1 MTLKTQPN
9 MGTRFKTGYLA
20 DRVSFSEM
28 GAKAGAEIAAS
39 LDLIQQRR
47 QQRQVEL
54 DTRLGLTKA
63 QQASL
68 PSGLSTRYAKTG
80 QLLLD
85 DMQEKAA
92 LAFATGT
99 PNAVSA
105 YTNAKREYID
115 LINIATPVSSTE
127 KTVMDNVAIGNFDNA
142 VGTIPEIQSEYA
154 VHDSGEPVIMDDGRI
169 GFKKGDQA
177 PVYWRDS
184 VLNDTRAAFVPSI
197 KFEGSDYL
205 VAPLADSM
213 YSDFFANSQGLYQS
227 RFEGTDFQTGE
238 LNLDKLYEDV
248 AGMLDK
254 KNIAHPSEM
263 GEAISIHGYKINLA
277 PNKTELS
284 QQDVLDARK
293 IYPPEAYGP
302 DATFLQGKF
311 NEDGEYVFTV
321 DIEPFFQSPNM
332 KEDDVKLIRAA
343 REAKKSY
350 YEGIAGIIA
359 DRIGR
364 DDESGKYA
372 AALEAEAMAIA
383 EAQAEAVAENAEAQ
397 AEYYAQTPALTAST
411 PGTGDTQYMME
422 VGADSRYQMT
432 IEGRGMAIEQII
444 FSPTGEEIAYRVSA
458 TRTRNENLQALIDS
472 GEDPAAAQEIIDNW
486 FAKYDNRYIALSGQ
500 GAEDTTTF
508 LKIKTGLNNGIYESG
523 NKPSS
528 QNQRLLAREKIIRH
542 QAGTLQE
549 GMLGLVGM
557 GSVVSATTTT
567 TAATDA
573 EDAETPPTTTTTAAT
588 EPAPEPAPEPVNL
601 DVPPTAEEIELD
613 NAVARAAS
621 AFSALGVEGIE
632 DNVIEGIQNGRQDA
646 RMNEEILAGRVP
658 IRIRFSPADYVSPEE
673 LEAMKGRL
681 SDNLER
687 SLITYLPIDELERMN
702 PGDFMM
708 WKETFVKLEVEKLKR
723 ATPDR
728 PAPEQPTEDAPPAP
742 ADIDSIIVPE
752 PSRPATEPEAT
763 VENADAYNNFLMT
776 LDYVAQ
782 FAGDD
787 EYDLI
792 QDYYETLSE
801 EDQASF
807 EVRVSEMA
815 TRRMFPL
822 FRMNKIIFVKGEE
835 LGDGRE
841 DEPRTANE

>member
-99 PNAVSA
+99 PNAVAA
-105 YTNAKREYID
+105 YTNAKSEYID

-154 VHDSGEPVIMDDGRI
+154 VHDSGEPVRMDDGRI

-213 YSDFFANSQGLYQS
+213 YNDFFANSQGLYQLK
-227 RFEGTDFQTGE
+227 FEGTDFQTGE

-254 KNIAHPSEM
+254 INIAHPNKT

-277 PNKTELS
+277 PNKRELS

-302 DATFLQGKF
+302 DASFLQGNF

-321 DIEPFFQSPNM
+321 DIEPFFENPNQYM
-332 KEDDVKLIRAA
+332 EDDVKLIRSA

-383 EAQAEAVAENAEAQ
+383 EAQAEAVAADTEAQ

-411 PGTGDTQYMME
+411 PGTGDPQYMME

-557 GSVVSATTTT
+557 GSVVSTTTTT

-573 EDAETPPTTTTTAAT
+573 EDAETPPTTTTTTTAAT
-588 EPAPEPAPEPVNL
+588 DTEDAEPPPAPPATTDTVTVTPPVTPESRDTISVTPPPAP
-601 DVPPTAEEIELD
+601 
-613 NAVARAAS
+613 
-621 AFSALGVEGIE
+621 
-632 DNVIEGIQNGRQDA
+632 
-646 RMNEEILAGRVP
+646 
-658 IRIRFSPADYVSPEE
+658 
-673 LEAMKGRL
+673 
-681 SDNLER
+681 
-687 SLITYLPIDELERMN
+687 
-702 PGDFMM
+702 
-708 WKETFVKLEVEKLKR
+708 
-723 ATPDR
+723 ATPDS
-728 PAPEQPTEDAPPAP
+728 AVVTPPSP

-763 VENADAYNNFLMT
+763 MENADAYRDFLMT
-776 LDYVAQ
+776 LDYVAI

-807 EVRVSEMA
+807 EVKVSNMA
-815 TRRMFPL
+815 VRRMFPL
-822 FRMNKIIFVKGEE
+822 FRGNKIIFVKGEQ